1 MNRPTLPVFKDIS
14 FNPNPIEAYIPMQ
27 PLHTM
32 VFDRFCEDG
41 WTYWSDQIFRRNY
54 WEWRG
59 KPCRVILLRI
69 DLHKFSFSK
78 SQRKCLRK
86 NEDLVILRRPIRI
99 EPMHEALF
107 ERHSQRFAQNRP
119 ESIYGFFS
127 AFSSLMP
134 CYGIQF
140 DVFKD
145 RDLVATSYF
154 HVGRKSMA
162 GNYCIHEPDEWR
174 RGLGTF
180 TMLKELEFAIEHGRQ
195 YYYPGFVYDVPSE
208 FDYKLNFNGLEYYD
222 WWGNWYPLDR
232 LPVRDWR
239 SEYEVAPPLTDEEMK
254 EYRQEDTIL

>member
-1 MNRPTLPVFKDIS
+1 MNRPTLPIFQNIS
-14 FNPNPIEAYIPMQ
+14 FNPNYIEEYIPMQ

-59 KPCRVILLRI
+59 QPCRVILLRI
-69 DLHKFSFSK
+69 DLRNFEFSK
-78 SQRKCLRK
+78 SQRKCLRR

-99 EPMHEALF
+99 EPMHEILF
-107 ERHSQRFAQNRP
+107 ERHALRFRHNRP

-140 DVFKD
+140 DVFSGE
-145 RDLVATSYF
+145 RLVATSYF
-154 HVGRKSMA
+154 HMGRKSMA
-162 GNYCIHEPDEWR
+162 ANYCIHEPDEWK

-180 TMLKELEFAIEHGRQ
+180 TMLKEIEFAMEHKRPF
-195 YYYPGFVYDVPSE
+195 YYPGFVYDVPSE
-208 FDYKLNFNGLEYYD
+208 FDYKLNFNNLEYFD
-222 WWGNWYPLDR
+222 WWGNWYPLGR
-232 LPVRDWR
+232 MPVRDWR
-239 SEYEVAPPLTDEEMK
+239 SEYEVAPPLTEEELK
-254 EYRQEDTIL
+254 DYRKDVPM